1 MGKKQKDAGK
11 HAAVRTPEQRRRVRR
26 RLTIR
31 GVLSLF
37 IALTFIRAAFM
48 HRYENM
54 FVCVLSLALFC
65 VPMLIERSLDID
77 IPPLMEGIIY
87 CFIFAAEILG
97 EINSFYTLIPGW
109 DTMLHTINGFLVAA
123 VGFSLVDLFNR
134 SERFSVKLSP
144 LFLAIVAFCFSMTV
158 GVLWEF
164 FEFGMD
170 QFFGTD
176 MQKDFLVTTINSVT
190 LNLDGLNNVEHLPI
204 ESLVVNGQDW
214 MEFPGGYI
222 DIGLIDTMKDL
233 LVNFVGAVV
242 FSIIGFFYVKTRGK
256 GKLAASLIPVVLD
269 NANAGKNSSSQKN
282 TNSGEQNED
291 GLRQNGQTDEKE

>member
-1 MGKKQKDAGK
+1 MKKRATPKKTLAET
-11 HAAVRTPEQRRRVRR
+11 AVEQRRRVR

-31 GVLSLF
+31 GVLSFL
-37 IALTFIRAAFM
+37 IVLAMVRAAFM
-48 HRYENM
+48 HRYENI

-65 VPMLIERSLDID
+65 VPMLIERSLAID

-87 CFIFAAEILG
+87 CFIYAAEILG

-109 DTMLHTINGFLVAA
+109 DTMLHTMNGFLVAA

-164 FEFGMD
+164 FEFSMD

-190 LNLDGLNNVEHLPI
+190 LNPDGLNNVVHLPV

-233 LVNFVGAVV
+233 MVNFVGAVV
-242 FSIIGFFYVKTRGK
+242 FSVIGFFYVKSRGK

-269 NANAGKNSSSQKN
+269 TANTGKTDQSQKN
-282 TNSGEQNED
+282 AGGREPEGDT
-291 GLRQNGQTDEKE
+291 LRPNGQTDEKE

>member
-222 DIGLIDTMKDL
+222 DIGLIDTVKDL
-233 LVNFVGAVV
+233 LVKFVGAVV

>member
-176 MQKDFLVTTINSVT
+176 MQKDFFVTTINSVT
-190 LNLDGLNNVEHLPI
+190 LNPDGLNNVEHLPI

-222 DIGLIDTMKDL
+222 DIGMIDRMKEL
-233 LVNFVGAVV
+233 LGNFVGAVV
-242 FSIIGFFYVKTRGK
+242 VSMIGVF
-256 GKLAASLIPVVLD
+256 
-269 NANAGKNSSSQKN
+269 
-282 TNSGEQNED
+282 
-291 GLRQNGQTDEKE
+291 

>member
-1 MGKKQKDAGK
+1 MPKQPQKSKTSAELNLEK
-11 HAAVRTPEQRRRVRR
+11 RHRTRR

-31 GVLSLF
+31 GVLSFF
-37 IALTFIRAAFM
+37 IVLTFVRAAFM

-54 FVCVLSLALFC
+54 FVCVLSLVLFC

-77 IPPLMEGIIY
+77 IPPVMEGIIY

-97 EINSFYTLIPGW
+97 EINSFYTIIPGW

-134 SERFSVKLSP
+134 SERFSFKLSP

-164 FEFGMD
+164 FEFGAD
-170 QFFGTD
+170 QMMGTD
-176 MQKDFLVTTINSVT
+176 MQKDFIVQNINSVS
-190 LNLDGLNNVEHLPI
+190 LNPDGLNNVEHVKV
-204 ESLVVNGQDW
+204 ESLLVNGEDW
-214 MEFPGGYI
+214 MEFPGGHL

-233 LVNFVGAVV
+233 QVNFLGAVA
-242 FSIIGFFYVKTRGK
+242 FSIIGYFYVKTRGK
-256 GKLAASLIPVVLD
+256 GRLAASLIPIVLD
-269 NANAGKNSSSQKN
+269 PQENEGDGKKLKENAPDREPNADPSRP
-282 TNSGEQNED
+282 TDQN
-291 GLRQNGQTDEKE
+291 DEKE